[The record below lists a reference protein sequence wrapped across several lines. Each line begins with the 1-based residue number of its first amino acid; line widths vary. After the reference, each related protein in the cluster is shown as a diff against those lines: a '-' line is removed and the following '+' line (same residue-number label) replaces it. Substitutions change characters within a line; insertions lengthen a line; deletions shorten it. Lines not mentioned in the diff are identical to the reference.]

1 MSLVKDCIL
10 VSRPPVAHG
19 GEALGHAHY
28 SYGFAARYF
37 EQMFTEAGVAIKPIR
52 HPEQFKTA
60 EFAQTHGLR
69 TDRYIHLMF
78 RSTEH
83 LRPIQG
89 CYNIACFAWEFPVLK
104 TRGRSDEPKVDQQA
118 QMLSLCDEVWT
129 PCRYGVDV
137 LRRNGLNSTHYIPAP
152 VPRPEPPGAG
162 REAAVRTLSLV
173 ESMHLCSISAPR
185 VEVAERIV
193 AQAVKPFHIQPSL
206 KAVLE
211 RGGKIFLTVCNPGD
225 LRKNLVNLID
235 GFLMAAR
242 ERDDCVLVVKLATS
256 GSRREPVGYV
266 HEVLKGLFGAP
277 HALDEAQVIF
287 IGGYIPDEQMDA
299 LYDLADFY
307 LCASIAEGQNL
318 PLLEAMARGCV
329 PVSTC
334 NTAMMDYLSEQ
345 CAVIIGEGRYLGL
358 IAGTAADVAG
368 ERFEISSADR
378 FQVASGVRAALDLPP
393 DNIRSKSLACHD
405 LLVRLFSSEAVFAM
419 VLARLQAVE
428 PGFEFE
434 IEPADRIA
442 IRSSPRPGA
451 TSSGN
456 AAERRLARGSSQSA

>member
-37 EQMFTEAGVAIKPIR
+37 EQMFAEAGVAIKPIR

-60 EFAQTHGLR
+60 AFAQTHGLTQGPN

-104 TRGRSDEPKVDQQA
+104 TRGRSDESRVEQQA

-137 LRRNGLNSTHYIPAP
+137 LRRNGLKSTHYIPAP

-162 REAAVRTLSLV
+162 REAAMRTLSLV
-173 ESMHLCSISAPR
+173 ETMHLCSISAPR
-185 VEVAERIV
+185 MEVAERIV
-193 AQAVKPFHIQPSL
+193 AKAVKPLQFQPSL

-334 NTAMMDYLSEQ
+334 NTAMMDYLDEK
-345 CAVIIGEGRYLGL
+345 CAVIVEEARYLGL

-378 FQVASGVRAALDLPP
+378 FQVARGVGDALDLTP
-393 DNIRSKSLACHD
+393 DDIRSKSLACHD
-405 LLVRLFSSEAVFAM
+405 LLVRLFSAEAVFAK
-419 VLARLQAVE
+419 VLARLQSVE
-428 PGFEFE
+428 PGFKFE
-434 IEPADRIA
+434 IEPADRSA
-442 IRSSPRPGA
+442 IRSSRPLGA
-451 TSSGN
+451 ASAAKATDKRFFSG
-456 AAERRLARGSSQSA
+456 A